1 MSEVITESLAWI
13 NLPFTVLLG
22 MVLLY
27 WITVI
32 VGLADMDAG
41 LDHDIDHDADAD
53 HDGHAGGGFLGPVLE
68 FFYIGEVPVL
78 IVLSVFSLAMWAFA
92 VLANYY
98 FNPSHSLLLALG
110 LFILNLIVSGL
121 VTRVVGAPLRQAFGY
136 LNKDYDEH
144 RAIVGRACVV
154 TTSELTN
161 SFGQATITEG
171 AGAPIIVNAR
181 TLHDEVL
188 RRGDSAIIFE
198 EDKEKGLY
206 FIKKLEPAPL
216 ET

>member
-1 MSEVITESLAWI
+1 MSEVFSESLAWI

-22 MVLLY
+22 IVLLY
-27 WITVI
+27 WISVI
-32 VGLADMDAG
+32 LGLADMDAG
-41 LDHDIDHDADAD
+41 LDHDIDHDA
-53 HDGHAGGGFLGPVLE
+53 HAGGDFFGPVLE
-68 FFYIGEVPVL
+68 FFHIGEVPVL
-78 IVLSVFSLAMWAFA
+78 IVLSVFSLSLWVFA

-98 FNPSHSLLLALG
+98 VNPSHSVLLALA
-110 LFILNLIVSGL
+110 LFIPNLMVSGL
-121 VTRVVGAPLRQAFGY
+121 VTRVVGAPLRKAFGF

-154 TTSELTN
+154 TTSELTT

-188 RRGDSAIIFE
+188 HRGDSAIIFE

-216 ET
+216 EN